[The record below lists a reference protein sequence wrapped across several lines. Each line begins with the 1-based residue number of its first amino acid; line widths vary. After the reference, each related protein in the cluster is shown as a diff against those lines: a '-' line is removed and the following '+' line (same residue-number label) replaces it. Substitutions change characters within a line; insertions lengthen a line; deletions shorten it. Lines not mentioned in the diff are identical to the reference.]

1 MVAALPC
8 RHCWRGC
15 NTAIQINSSLYLTS
29 NMTRTC
35 GHYDSPVGKMSGI
48 LLGSTREGSW
58 VYVTLAV
65 LFPAGVEREDATEY
79 DKNNH

>member
-1 MVAALPC
+1 
-8 RHCWRGC
+8 
-15 NTAIQINSSLYLTS
+15 
-29 NMTRTC
+29 MTRTC